1 MMERLYARLLL
12 KIHPGWKLLAVLATP
27 DARPTLC
34 REKPTPLA
42 PFFAIAP
49 RDGVITPFHTRT
61 PLLPGIKLASHQTLL
76 TTVKL

>member
-1 MMERLYARLLL
+1 MRDFVKNSPRLEIISRVG
-12 KIHPGWKLLAVLATP
+12 HPRRASNPL
-27 DARPTLC
+27 
-34 REKPTPLA
+34 PTPLA

-49 RDGVITPFHTRT
+49 RNGVITPFHTRT